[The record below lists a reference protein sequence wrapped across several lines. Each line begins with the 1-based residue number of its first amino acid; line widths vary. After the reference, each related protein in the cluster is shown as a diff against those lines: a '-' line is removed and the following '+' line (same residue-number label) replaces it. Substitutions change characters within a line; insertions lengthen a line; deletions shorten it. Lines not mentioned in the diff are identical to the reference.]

1 MSNFSERYGYSKG
14 SDVIIREEIT
24 TPINNSILNWFNEF
38 EVFLGGNYYV
48 LERDVW
54 QFFLNRKLQNYENS
68 YTRRT
73 IVIASEFDNT
83 SLEWYEKLNLI
94 EYFLSKVKIIIPA
107 NTYGG
112 FVDRLNKEF
121 ERHNFAYRIIGDGIE
136 EITSKVELESIEEAL
151 VNENVG
157 VKTHLKAA
165 LAFLSIAQESPNYRG
180 SIHQSISAVEAL
192 CREITGE
199 NTLGKALPKLENAGV
214 KINNVLKEGFR
225 KIYDYTNGL
234 DGIRHALMDDSNP
247 PTSDE
252 AIFMLV
258 ACSAFINY
266 LTEKKN
272 QIK

>member
-1 MSNFSERYGYSKG
+1 MANFSERYGYTKC

-24 TPINNSILNWFNEF
+24 GPINNSILNWFNEF
-38 EVFLGGNYYV
+38 ETFLGGNYYA

-54 QFFLNRKLQNYENS
+54 QFFLNRKLQNYEES
-68 YTRRT
+68 YIQRT
-73 IVIASEFDNT
+73 IVIASEFENT
-83 SLEWYEKLNLI
+83 SFEWYEKLNLK
-94 EYFLSKVKIIIPA
+94 EFFLSKVKIIIHA
-107 NTYGG
+107 NTYRE
-112 FVDRLNKEF
+112 FAERLNKEF
-121 ERHNFAYRIIGDGIE
+121 ERHNFAYRIIGVEIE

-165 LAFLSIAQESPNYRG
+165 LAFLSVAQESPNYRS

-192 CREITGE
+192 CREITDE
-199 NTLGKALPKLENAGV
+199 NTLGKALPKLEKAGV
-214 KINNVLKEGFR
+214 KINDVLKEGFK

-234 DGIRHALMDDSNP
+234 DGIRHALMDDSHP

-266 LTEKKN
+266 LTKKKN